1 MMNRGVFGRQMFK
14 YGGHVKMQ
22 DGGSVPQGP
31 MPTDQGPMV
40 DPEMA
45 ALAEGA
51 MEQGVDPQMVQDELA
66 GYASQFEQMDQAE
79 DYESAINAIR
89 GDDLP
94 IEDRYAELA
103 ELVGPED
110 AQSTP
115 ESVLTLV
122 QPVIQMAEVDQGIGG
137 LAAGQME
144 DVAVEGPMSQ
154 GIMSTVNLGADEEA
168 APPANFN
175 QGGVVP
181 PVQYYGNGGGP
192 GANPTDSNQKI
203 TDYYNM
209 NLSGSSNA
217 APDNFR
223 GYMGLEIHPSEFRQD
238 NNTDIT
244 VSPQLKAIYDTA
256 DALKNPP
263 QLYPIESNEGN
274 PVLKSVFGKLPYR
287 ETLQPQPNS
296 VYPVEEEKKVEE
308 KAKEVDEKAKKI
320 EAKEADLEADQKKH
334 LERVG
339 DIIKKAADESGD
351 EELKKYMKRY
361 KDILMDDES
370 IKKNLK
376 ENKDM
381 AKAQM
386 LFGLAEGFFK
396 FGSTP
401 RKGGQSSLQVLMQSM
416 APAIQNASQQVAV
429 LQAQKQKIEDRQ
441 MQIKL
446 AALKSFDQKEL
457 AMAKAKAQGRL
468 SLSDQ
473 ITAHNFF
480 EDRRK
485 QLEHQ
490 SNIDKLLNED
500 VSAGYSAYESEY
512 AKKFKMTN
520 NALRDSHGAVL
531 DKVGRG
537 IEKFVWTFLP
547 DDESTKLI
555 KEKYRDEANASEEKQ
570 TLFSKQIDESYAA
583 ADKFRKSVKSSLNG
597 TFRYM
602 YRRNQTTGASQD
614 GFNQFKG
621 TRIDIDTGTAEENL
635 ARINTLIGDLKEE
648 EKRTKAIINDRRGSK
663 SSKAEDTVFK
673 EMNHLRDVRSN
684 IGDLEVLRSALLPA
698 EEISDKNKDTGME
711 AAHGGKKA
719 TGGIR
724 DAVNRVGDST
734 RSLFKEADDR
744 YMSQFKALAK
754 QSPKYKRTTQENID
768 LINSKY
774 PEPYP
779 EP

>member
-122 QPVIQMAEVDQGIGG
+122 QPVIQMAEIDQGIGG

-144 DVAVEGPMSQ
+144 DVAVAGPMSQ

-181 PVQYYGNGGGP
+181 PVRHYFNGGEVSPIMP
-192 GANPTDSNQKI
+192 GSEQAALDPLKTNPALQG
-203 TDYYNM
+203 YYET
-209 NLSGSSNA
+209 NLSQPSGNLNQPDSDYISGLKQAQLQFPEMKAPIMPGSEQA
-217 APDNFR
+217 ALDPSSKVAPTPMDVKPISIKKDKQDATGLNDN
-223 GYMGLEIHPSEFRQD
+223 LD
-238 NNTDIT
+238 
-244 VSPQLKAIYDTA
+244 
-256 DALKNPP
+256 
-263 QLYPIESNEGN
+263 
-274 PVLKSVFGKLPYR
+274 
-287 ETLQPQPNS
+287 
-296 VYPVEEEKKVEE
+296 
-308 KAKEVDEKAKKI
+308 KAKTVLDAAVD
-320 EAKEADLEADQKKH
+320 
-334 LERVG
+334 
-339 DIIKKAADESGD
+339 SGD

-361 KDILMDDES
+361 EDLLMDDES

-416 APAIQNASQQVAV
+416 APAIQNASRQVAV

-446 AALKSFDQKEL
+446 AALKSFDDKTYKTAVLQAKKANDALANAEQFLKLKDKKQSQQGLEELRKSIPSTKISKEELRESASNL
-457 AMAKAKAQGRL
+457 AKDLADKNVILR
-468 SLSDQ
+468 DQ
-473 ITAHNFF
+473 YSVYGVFGKFF
-480 EDRRK
+480 RK
-485 QLEHQ
+485 FW
-490 SNIDKLLNED
+490 DKL
-500 VSAGYSAYESEY
+500 G
-512 AKKFKMTN
+512 
-520 NALRDSHGAVL
+520 
-531 DKVGRG
+531 
-537 IEKFVWTFLP
+537 P
-547 DDESTKLI
+547 DTTETALI
-555 KEKYRDEANASEEKQ
+555 KVISKAAKEDPEGQNISDEKLKTQYENDLTKTYTSMANSLKFIESDLRK
-570 TLFSKQIDESYAA
+570 TFSRIYKDGGGVAGKGEN
-583 ADKFRKSVKSSLNG
+583 SLNAYLQQKIG
-597 TFRYM
+597 GDKGLI
-602 YRRNQTTGASQD
+602 NLSQ
-614 GFNQFKG
+614 
-621 TRIDIDTGTAEENL
+621 
-635 ARINTLIGDLKEE
+635 GDLKQMHTRINAIYDTLYKERE
-648 EKRTKAIINDRRGSK
+648 AYIENATNQLNAGDPKKVPETLSAIKMINRGLGNMSFLRKAIKPELVAKNSNQGNTETNKGMGD
-663 SSKAEDTVFK
+663 FYLK
-673 EMNHLRDVRSN
+673 EVNKRK
-684 IGDLEVLRSALLPA
+684 GPLL
-698 EEISDKNKDTGME
+698 
-711 AAHGGKKA
+711 
-719 TGGIR
+719 
-724 DAVNRVGDST
+724 
-734 RSLFKEADDR
+734 
-744 YMSQFKALAK
+744 
-754 QSPKYKRTTQENID
+754 
-768 LINSKY
+768 
-774 PEPYP
+774 
-779 EP
+779 

>member
-361 KDILMDDES
+361 EDILMDDES

-446 AALKSFDQKEL
+446 AALKSFDQKQL
-457 AMAKAKAQGRL
+457 AMAKAKAQGRM
-468 SLSDQ
+468 SISDQ
-473 ITAHNFF
+473 IATDKYIKELKKQESIKKTVKDALNVDVSKGFGQFQSEGARALDSSSNSLKDSYGQVLDQAGRLF
-480 EDRRK
+480 ERFAWTMFPDEK
-485 QLEHQ
+485 FTKEI
-490 SNIDKLLNED
+490 IDKQKGQLSGD
-500 VSAGYSAYESEY
+500 ART
-512 AKKFKMTN
+512 KF
-520 NALRDSHGAVL
+520 DQ
-531 DKVGRG
+531 
-537 IEKFVWTFLP
+537 E
-547 DDESTKLI
+547 I
-555 KEKYRDEANASEEKQ
+555 KE
-570 TLFSKQIDESYAA
+570 SYKA
-583 ADKFRKSVKSSLNG
+583 ADKFKQAVKG
-597 TFRYM
+597 
-602 YRRNQTTGASQD
+602 
-614 GFNQFKG
+614 
-621 TRIDIDTGTAEENL
+621 RID
-635 ARINTLIGDLKEE
+635 TLYRHMY
-648 EKRTKAIINDRRGSK
+648 KRTNSGSFSSAAYKEWRGKQIDIEYGNPKEAFATIDELRKTLLTEYEATKDIIKDHEPFLGDGSINKQTLSEIRHLKA
-663 SSKAEDTVFK
+663 
-673 EMNHLRDVRSN
+673 LRTSL
-684 IGDLEVLRSALLPA
+684 GDLEAMRAGLKPAKLLGGG
-698 EEISDKNKDTGME
+698 DDGME

-719 TGGIR
+719 TGGIK
-724 DAVNRVGDST
+724 DAVNRLADST
-734 RSLFKEADDR
+734 RSFAKEADDR
-744 YMSQFKALAK
+744 YMSQVNAMAK
-754 QSPKYKRTTQENID
+754 QSPNYKPTIDETID

>member
-1 MMNRGVFGRQMFK
+1 MMNRGVFGRQMFR
-14 YGGHVKMQ
+14 YGGHLKMQ

-31 MPTDQGPMV
+31 MPTDQGQMV

-66 GYASQFEQMDQAE
+66 GYAGQFEQMDQAE

-244 VSPQLKAIYDTA
+244 VSPQQKSFYDSL

-446 AALKSFDQKEL
+446 AALKSFDQKQL

-473 ITAHNFF
+473 IRASEFLD
-480 EDRRK
+480 DRLKKRQVK
-485 QLEHQ
+485 KTVK
-490 SNIDKLLNED
+490 DALNVD
-500 VSAGYSAYESEY
+500 VSNGFGQFQSEG
-512 AKKFKMTN
+512 AR
-520 NALRDSHGAVL
+520 ALDSSSNSLKDSYGQFL
-531 DKVGRG
+531 DQGGRLFERFAWTMFPD
-537 IEKFVWTFLP
+537 EK
-547 DDESTKLI
+547 STKKIEEYKGQLKGQARTEFDQEI
-555 KEKYRDEANASEEKQ
+555 KE
-570 TLFSKQIDESYAA
+570 SYKA
-583 ADKFRKSVKSSLNG
+583 ADKFKEAVRGRLDTIYRHMYKRTSTGSFSSDAYKEWRG
-597 TFRYM
+597 K
-602 YRRNQTTGASQD
+602 Q
-614 GFNQFKG
+614 
-621 TRIDIDTGTAEENL
+621 IDINFGNAKEAFATIDEL
-635 ARINTLIGDLKEE
+635 RRTLLTEYEATKDILKNNEPFLGE
-648 EKRTKAIINDRRGSK
+648 TSIDKQTLSEIRHLNALRTS
-663 SSKAEDTVFK
+663 
-673 EMNHLRDVRSN
+673 L
-684 IGDLEVLRSALLPA
+684 GDLEAMRAALRPA
-698 EEISDKNKDTGME
+698 KEIDPKNRDTGME

-719 TGGIR
+719 TGGIK
-724 DAVNRVGDST
+724 DAVNRLADST
-734 RSLFKEADDR
+734 RSFAKEADDR
-744 YMSQFKALAK
+744 YMSQVNAMAK
-754 QSPKYKRTTQENID
+754 QSRNYKPTIDETID
-768 LINSKY
+768 LINSNY